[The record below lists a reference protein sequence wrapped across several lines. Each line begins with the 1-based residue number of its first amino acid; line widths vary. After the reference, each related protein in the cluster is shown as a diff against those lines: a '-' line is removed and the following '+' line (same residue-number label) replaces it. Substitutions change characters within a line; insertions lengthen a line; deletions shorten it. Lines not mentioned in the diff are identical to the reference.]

1 MSGDEALETN
11 GNKIV
16 YTTREL
22 LAELKQMI
30 TSIDQKLDQ
39 KAEKTT
45 VEDLVRRVASMET
58 YRTAEQP
65 YATQIVAE
73 FRTLQ
78 KDNAD
83 AKLAI
88 NELQTSKRDKKEF
101 QFIWVP
107 VIFAALGVIFLGIEQ
122 YLLHIA

>member
-107 VIFAALGVIFLGIEQ
+107 VIFAALGVIFLGVEQ
-122 YLLHIA
+122 YLLHNA